1 MNYCYWKIVAYSE
14 MNSVSFKQTI
24 FLVVVDNTELDYIK
38 EL

>member
-1 MNYCYWKIVAYSE
+1 MAYSE

-24 FLVVVDNTELDYIK
+24 LLVVVDNTGLDYIK